1 MSKAERNRRYRE
13 RHAEECKER
22 DHLRYMRQREER
34 LRKQHEY
41 YMANR
46 DLILKMKRMTGFEK
60 YGTIRRRYE

>member
-22 DHLRYMRQREER
+22 DQLRYMRQREER

-41 YMANR
+41 YMAHKDEIR
-46 DLILKMKRMTGFEK
+46 QKKRMGL
-60 YGTIRRRYE
+60 IR